1 MTKKLS
7 SAPLIFSEFPR
18 GSEWRQWDLQTATI
32 LDDGYVSLDKYAD
45 KLKQDNLPVWQQY
58 IAKVGGE
65 ESALLYDSV
74 KYFTDATIEK
84 KIRCTNYVRNLFAFI
99 EVFTPGLQCLGVT
112 DHNYFDDSL
121 LDTLI
126 EYATKTQ
133 CKIIPG
139 VEVNCQGI
147 HLLLYFPE
155 ILYGKPTF
163 SEGIHAF
170 LTKFDINNKKNADGV
185 LTITTVDIKKII
197 DETRSSGGVV
207 IYPHCNSNNGL
218 LQERTSTDRTLLAE
232 IFNHQKVNLLQ
243 SQHLQSAEEV
253 AAYIKTKPT
262 LASKVCSH
270 ISSDARSLQDYGR
283 ADKDG
288 NYLWIKADTTFEG
301 LKQIIYE
308 PEQRV
313 FVGPHKP
320 EEKKSYFVIDSLC
333 FLDNTPDSKFAST
346 PIPINPN
353 LTTIIGGKS
362 TGKSLLLYYMAKA
375 IDPQEVANRIAIS
388 DLVTYDLDRSAD
400 FNFEVTWKDGQRSLL
415 KVPSGTVEAE
425 ARKRKLL
432 YIPQKYLNN
441 LSEANIKSRE
451 ALNEFVLNVILQ
463 DASTKATYET
473 TVVEIKAA
481 VQSISAEIG
490 KLFAD
495 RDDMAKTEE
504 ELKQLGDEKGIATYI
519 QTLQQQADAI
529 KAKSGMS
536 AEQSTQYE
544 NLVTKEKT
552 IASQVLNLEEDK
564 KTIAKWHAASVAQ
577 LGELRATA
585 DEHEAFLND
594 AAFKAAFKAELKVV
608 DSFGVTLKE
617 AATKLTNAIDAEIK
631 THKATLTGIKAEIAP
646 LLAMVALQ
654 SELQE
659 KTDAIKKEQ
668 QRLDEIGIKKNSLK
682 NKTAA
687 FRKSA
692 DAVLE
697 LYKQVAAKYEHLR
710 NECKKFESNFGEITL
725 RVLVGFNEELFNLD
739 VVKEYLNRND
749 LKRVIEEAEWGEEF
763 VYKYDPQTHLANI
776 TKVFEGL
783 IATRISTVK
792 NRQAKDALAKLL
804 DDFFF
809 LDFRIFYKNDSLDK
823 MSPGKKGLVLLQLL
837 INLSNEEWPILL
849 DQPEDDLDNRSVYDD
864 LVGFLKQKK
873 AKRQIIIVT
882 HNPNLVIGAD
892 AEEVIVANQS
902 GQEIGRENRKHLF
915 EYVSGSLENTF
926 EVDPA
931 KEAAILYRKG
941 IREHSCEILEGGKEA
956 FQKREQK
963 YDFPA
968 T

>member
-1 MTKKLS
+1 MAKKLS
-7 SAPLIFSEFPR
+7 SAPAIFSEFPK
-18 GSEWRQWDLQTATI
+18 GSEWRQWDLQAATI

-45 KLKQDNLPVWQQY
+45 KLKQEQPTAWQQY

-65 ESALLYDSV
+65 ENALRYDSP
-74 KYFTDATIEK
+74 KYFTDVSVDK
-84 KIRCTNYVRNLFAFI
+84 KERYTNYVRNLFAFI
-99 EVFTPGLQCLGVT
+99 EVFCPGLQCLGIA
-112 DHNYFDDSL
+112 DHNYFDDLL
-121 LDTLI
+121 LDVLI
-126 EYATKTQ
+126 DYSKMAR

-139 VEVNCQGI
+139 VEINCQGI

-155 ILYGKPTF
+155 VLYGRPTF

-170 LTKFDINNKKNADGV
+170 LTKFDINNRKNADGV
-185 LTITTVDIKKII
+185 LTTTTFDIKKII
-197 DETRSSGGVV
+197 DEARSNGGVV

-218 LQERTSTDRTLLAE
+218 FQERTSTDRTLLAE

-243 SQHLQSAEEV
+243 SQHLQSADQV
-253 AAYIKTKPT
+253 AAYIKTKAT

-270 ISSDARSLQDYGR
+270 ISSDARSLRDYGR

-320 EEKKSYFVIDSLC
+320 EQKKSYFVIDSVC
-333 FLDNTPDSKFAST
+333 FLDNTPDTKFAST
-346 PIPINPN
+346 PIPINQN

-375 IDPQEVANRIAIS
+375 IDPQEVANRVAIS
-388 DLVTYDLDRSAD
+388 DLLTYDLDKSAD
-400 FNFEVTWKDGQRSLL
+400 FNFEVTWKDNQRSLL
-415 KVPSGTVEAE
+415 KVASGTVEAE
-425 ARKRKLL
+425 SRKRKLL

-463 DASTKATYET
+463 DPGTKAIYEASVGDIKAST
-473 TVVEIKAA
+473 
-481 VQSISAEIG
+481 QSISAEIG

-495 RDDMAKTEE
+495 RDDMAKTDE

-519 QTLQQQADAI
+519 QTLQEQADAI

-536 AEQSTQYE
+536 EEQSTKYE
-544 NLVTKEKT
+544 NLVTKEKS
-552 IASQVLNLEEDK
+552 IAGQVLNLEEDK
-564 KTIAKWHAASVAQ
+564 KTIARWHASSATQ
-577 LGELRATA
+577 LGGLRGTA

-594 AAFKAAFKAELKVV
+594 AAFKAAFKAELKVI

-617 AATKLTNAIDAEIK
+617 AATRLTNAIDTEIR
-631 THKATLTGIKAEIAP
+631 THGATLTAIKAEVAP
-646 LLAMVALQ
+646 LLEMVALQ
-654 SELQE
+654 SELRE
-659 KTDAIKKEQ
+659 RTDSIKKEQ
-668 QRLDEIGIKKNSLK
+668 QRLNEIAIKKNSLR

-692 DAVLE
+692 DAVLA
-697 LYKQVAAKYEHLR
+697 LYKQVAAKYEHMR

-749 LKRVIEEAEWGEEF
+749 LKRAIEEAEWGEEF
-763 VYKYDPQTHLANI
+763 VYKYDPQKHLSNI

-783 IATRISTVK
+783 IAGRINTIK

-864 LVGFLKQKK
+864 LVDFLKQKK
-873 AKRQIIIVT
+873 TKRQIIIVT

-902 GQEIGRENRKHLF
+902 GQEIGRENRKHQF

-926 EVDPA
+926 EVEPT
-931 KEAAILYRKG
+931 KEAAILYSKG

-963 YDFPA
+963 YDFPP